1 MNEAP
6 YIGKTLRP
14 VEEVF
19 MLSNGRVEFE
29 RAWIVLK
36 TGYGRER
43 PDEWPP
49 NFQEVFPEGEKEDWS
64 LADAKY
70 QRDVL
75 SQLKPEPVPVVEPE
89 EEELFPGFHD
99 EHEFWGG
106 HALVRMAGERTE
118 DDENEQIRD
127 RINAALSTHL
137 DKHGLFKLGGA
148 KSFGIR
154 THILDSHRSGD
165 GSNGD
170 SIWAMIYPKTKRHR
184 WPGAEKP
191 NEPFLKTVMLRN
203 SELTDFPQ
211 STKGK
216 DFNPP
221 VEKVIHAHGIPK
233 RVMKER
239 TRQAALRR
247 KKRRGYRKG
256 EPMELAL
263 QLLKNKNPRP
273 YALIP
278 MFDLRHMLDSKSPIQ
293 EQLWMEHSPHTLADG
308 STSAKRDYNLLLD
321 EAELR
326 DKENTPFQL
335 GDESIVQDF
344 GEKVAPDFRYNV
356 INEVRYPEQ
365 FQDIHTG
372 EPMKIAFQLLK
383 SSVRG
388 TGQDAYDNVYHY
400 PNELNYDAM
409 GSYLQQNPNS
419 TLGDL
424 VSPYLQGQFTN
435 DPTNVATAPPSYQS
449 ERPTQFQSTVAA
461 PFPQTP
467 EQVQGVE
474 DLMEGGFQDY
484 VARRGNPQKPH
495 YDSMMNAVRVLSG
508 RLRGNP
514 AFDFKPRGF
523 RPRRGERARGRTRNL
538 QNLKMQS
545 MLDTPVTPIMAE
557 MTTAP
562 KQAIPI
568 STGEPMEIALQLLKE
583 RKSPEAWA
591 HKLEY
596 DKKYQK
602 SPKRVKYREQL
613 NAERRRRGIYGKGG
627 KDVSHTQGGKLTLE
641 SAHSNRARHFKN
653 RGTLRRV
660 KVR

>member
-1 MNEAP
+1 
-6 YIGKTLRP
+6 
-14 VEEVF
+14 

-49 NFQEVFPEGEKEDWS
+49 NFQEVFPEGENEDWS

-89 EEELFPGFHD
+89 EEEEFPGFHD

-118 DDENEQIRD
+118 DDENKQIRD

-239 TRQAALRR
+239 TREAARRR
-247 KKRRGYRKG
+247 KMRRGYRKG
-256 EPMELAL
+256 EPMEL
-263 QLLKNKNPRP
+263 
-273 YALIP
+273 
-278 MFDLRHMLDSKSPIQ
+278 
-293 EQLWMEHSPHTLADG
+293 
-308 STSAKRDYNLLLD
+308 
-321 EAELR
+321 
-326 DKENTPFQL
+326 
-335 GDESIVQDF
+335 
-344 GEKVAPDFRYNV
+344 
-356 INEVRYPEQ
+356 
-365 FQDIHTG
+365 
-372 EPMKIAFQLLK
+372 
-383 SSVRG
+383 
-388 TGQDAYDNVYHY
+388 
-400 PNELNYDAM
+400 
-409 GSYLQQNPNS
+409 
-419 TLGDL
+419 
-424 VSPYLQGQFTN
+424 
-435 DPTNVATAPPSYQS
+435 
-449 ERPTQFQSTVAA
+449 
-461 PFPQTP
+461 
-467 EQVQGVE
+467 
-474 DLMEGGFQDY
+474 
-484 VARRGNPQKPH
+484 
-495 YDSMMNAVRVLSG
+495 
-508 RLRGNP
+508 
-514 AFDFKPRGF
+514 
-523 RPRRGERARGRTRNL
+523 
-538 QNLKMQS
+538 
-545 MLDTPVTPIMAE
+545 
-557 MTTAP
+557 
-562 KQAIPI
+562 
-568 STGEPMEIALQLLKE
+568 ALQLLKE

-660 KVR
+660 KVK